1 MKSIIKY
8 VLPVLTGLFFVLA
21 ACEKEDIPYYSDVE
35 RINFDYT
42 SMGLSKDTVNIAYGF
57 VTDQY
62 TNIDLELLLT
72 GYAKDYDRVIGL
84 TITSEDGAVA
94 GTNYEI
100 ADNVIMPK
108 GEVSIS
114 VPLKVLRS
122 EDLMTTGAKS
132 FLVKLVDSDDLVAG
146 LRTTLFVTVSDD
158 IPDKWIGDEGW
169 FMNPIS
175 QYFGECSKTKYL
187 FVYEQLGVWDFSSWS
202 YWGMMG
208 DAAKFTPA
216 KRILKEKLAE
226 YEAEN
231 GPLVDP
237 RKICLTNGKYIRRTL
252 KKMMMC
258 RNMTPPWFY
267 TRKQFSIRSYMKFRV
282 PII

>member
-187 FVYEQLGVWDFSSWS
+187 IVYEQLGVWDFSSWS

-237 RKICLTNGKYIRRTL
+237 KEG
-252 KKMMMC
+252 
-258 RNMTPPWFY
+258 
-267 TRKQFSIRSYMKFRV
+267 RV
-282 PII
+282 TFPD

>member
-8 VLPVLTGLFFVLA
+8 VLPVLTGLFFVFA

-237 RKICLTNGKYIRRTL
+237 KEG
-252 KKMMMC
+252 
-258 RNMTPPWFY
+258 
-267 TRKQFSIRSYMKFRV
+267 RV
-282 PII
+282 TFPD

>member
-1 MKSIIKY
+1 MKSIITY

-175 QYFGECSKTKYL
+175 QYFGACSKTKYL
-187 FVYEQLGVWDFSSWS
+187 FVYEQLGIWDFSSWS

-237 RKICLTNGKYIRRTL
+237 KEG
-252 KKMMMC
+252 
-258 RNMTPPWFY
+258 
-267 TRKQFSIRSYMKFRV
+267 RV
-282 PII
+282 TFPD

>member
-21 ACEKEDIPYYSDVE
+21 ACEKEVIPYYSDVE

-187 FVYEQLGVWDFSSWS
+187 FVYEQLGIWDFSSWS

-237 RKICLTNGKYIRRTL
+237 KEG
-252 KKMMMC
+252 
-258 RNMTPPWFY
+258 
-267 TRKQFSIRSYMKFRV
+267 RV
-282 PII
+282 TFPD

>member
-94 GTNYEI
+94 GTNYES

-237 RKICLTNGKYIRRTL
+237 KEG
-252 KKMMMC
+252 
-258 RNMTPPWFY
+258 
-267 TRKQFSIRSYMKFRV
+267 RV
-282 PII
+282 TFPD

>member
-21 ACEKEDIPYYSDVE
+21 ACEKEDIPYFSDVE
-35 RINFDYT
+35 RIIFDYT

-237 RKICLTNGKYIRRTL
+237 KEG
-252 KKMMMC
+252 
-258 RNMTPPWFY
+258 
-267 TRKQFSIRSYMKFRV
+267 RV
-282 PII
+282 TFPD

>member
-21 ACEKEDIPYYSDVE
+21 ASEKEDIPYYSDVE

-57 VTDQY
+57 VTDRY

-237 RKICLTNGKYIRRTL
+237 KEG
-252 KKMMMC
+252 
-258 RNMTPPWFY
+258 
-267 TRKQFSIRSYMKFRV
+267 RV
-282 PII
+282 TFPD

>member
-187 FVYEQLGVWDFSSWS
+187 FVYEQLGIWDFSSWS

-216 KRILKEKLAE
+216 KRILKQKLAE

-231 GPLVDP
+231 GPLVD
-237 RKICLTNGKYIRRTL
+237 L
-252 KKMMMC
+252 KEG
-258 RNMTPPWFY
+258 
-267 TRKQFSIRSYMKFRV
+267 RV
-282 PII
+282 TFPD

>member
-187 FVYEQLGVWDFSSWS
+187 FVYEQLGIWDFSSWS

-208 DAAKFTPA
+208 DAAKFTPS

-237 RKICLTNGKYIRRTL
+237 KEG
-252 KKMMMC
+252 
-258 RNMTPPWFY
+258 
-267 TRKQFSIRSYMKFRV
+267 RV
-282 PII
+282 TFPD

>member
-42 SMGLSKDTVNIAYGF
+42 SMGLSKDTVNIAYDF

-187 FVYEQLGVWDFSSWS
+187 FVYEQLGIWDFSSWS

-237 RKICLTNGKYIRRTL
+237 KEG
-252 KKMMMC
+252 
-258 RNMTPPWFY
+258 
-267 TRKQFSIRSYMKFRV
+267 RV
-282 PII
+282 TFPD